1 MKRGI
6 VLEFVNGGVCA
17 AKGFKAYGLHCGI
30 RKNQNKKD
38 LMMIVA
44 DNDCVS
50 AAVYTQNLVCGAPI
64 TVTKKHLANSVA
76 RAVICNSGIAN
87 TCSADG
93 IEKAEAMCALAAK
106 AAGCNAEDVIVASTG
121 VIGVPVPLEPI
132 EKAMDALKSG
142 LSYDGGT
149 SAAEAIMTTD
159 TISKQCAV
167 RFNIGENV
175 CTVGG
180 MCKGSGMINP
190 NMATMLC
197 FLSTDVNIDASSLD
211 AALRE
216 AVKDTFNMVYID
228 GDTSTN
234 DMAEIMASGLAGN
247 DRITAKS
254 AGYDEFLSALKA
266 VLLELAKMMAKD
278 GEGAT
283 KLIECRVSGAPD
295 EESARKISRS
305 VVSSSLV
312 KTAMFGADANWG
324 RVMCALGYC
333 GAKVDINKVKIN
345 FISDAGSINVCKN
358 GAGVD
363 FDEDIAKQILLRD
376 EIVIDIKLYQGK
388 ASAVAYGCD
397 LTYDYVKINGD
408 YRS

>member
-6 VLEFVNGGVCA
+6 VLEYINGGVCA

-64 TVTKKHLANSVA
+64 TVTKKHLANGIA

-93 IEKAEAMCALAAK
+93 IEKAEAMCSLAAA
-106 AAGCNAEDVIVASTG
+106 AAGCSAEDVIVASTG

-132 EKAMDALKSG
+132 KAAMDELKAG

-159 TISKQCAV
+159 TVSKQCAV
-167 RFNIGENV
+167 RFKIGENI

-211 AALRE
+211 AALHE
-216 AVKDTFNMVYID
+216 AVKNTFNMVYID

-247 DRITAKS
+247 DKITAKS
-254 AGYDEFLSALKA
+254 AGYGEFLAALKA

-345 FISDAGSINVCKN
+345 FISDAGSINVCQN

-376 EIVIDIKLYQGK
+376 EIIIDIKLYQGE
-388 ASAVAYGCD
+388 ADAVAYGCD

>member
-6 VLEFVNGGVCA
+6 VLEYINGGVCA
-17 AKGFKAYGLHCGI
+17 AKGFKAYGLHCSI

-64 TVTKKHLANSVA
+64 TVTKKHLANGIA

-93 IEKAEAMCALAAK
+93 IEKAEAMCSLAAA
-106 AAGCNAEDVIVASTG
+106 AAGCSAEDVIVASTG

-132 EKAMDALKSG
+132 KAAMDELKAG

-159 TISKQCAV
+159 TVSKQCAV
-167 RFNIGENV
+167 RFKIGENI

-211 AALRE
+211 AALHE
-216 AVKDTFNMVYID
+216 AVKNTFNMVYID

-247 DRITAKS
+247 DKITAKS
-254 AGYDEFLSALKA
+254 AGYGEFLAALKA

-345 FISDAGSINVCKN
+345 FISDAGSINVCQN

-376 EIVIDIKLYQGK
+376 EIIIDIKLYQGE
-388 ASAVAYGCD
+388 ADAVAYGCD

>member
-6 VLEFVNGGVCA
+6 VLEYINGGVCA

-30 RKNQNKKD
+30 RKNQSKKD

-64 TVTKKHLANSVA
+64 TVTKKHLANGIA

-93 IEKAEAMCALAAK
+93 IEKAEAMCSLAAD
-106 AAGCNAEDVIVASTG
+106 AVGCRPEDVIVASTG

-132 EKAMDALKSG
+132 KAAMDELKAG

-159 TISKQCAV
+159 TVSKQCAV
-167 RFNIGENV
+167 RFNIGENI

-180 MCKGSGMINP
+180 MCKGSGMIHP

-211 AALRE
+211 AALHE
-216 AVKDTFNMVYID
+216 AVKNTFNMVYID

-247 DRITAKS
+247 DKITAKS
-254 AGYDEFLSALKA
+254 AGYGEFLAALKA

-345 FISDAGSINVCKN
+345 FISDAGSINVCQN

-376 EIVIDIKLYQGK
+376 EIIIDIKLYQGE
-388 ASAVAYGCD
+388 ADAVAYGCD

>member
-1 MKRGI
+1 
-6 VLEFVNGGVCA
+6 L
-17 AKGFKAYGLHCGI
+17 KA
-30 RKNQNKKD
+30 
-38 LMMIVA
+38 
-44 DNDCVS
+44 
-50 AAVYTQNLVCGAPI
+50 
-64 TVTKKHLANSVA
+64 
-76 RAVICNSGIAN
+76 
-87 TCSADG
+87 
-93 IEKAEAMCALAAK
+93 
-106 AAGCNAEDVIVASTG
+106 
-121 VIGVPVPLEPI
+121 
-132 EKAMDALKSG
+132 G

-159 TISKQCAV
+159 TVSKQCAV
-167 RFNIGENV
+167 RFKIGENI

-211 AALRE
+211 AALHE
-216 AVKDTFNMVYID
+216 AVKNTFNMVYID

-247 DRITAKS
+247 DKITAKS
-254 AGYDEFLSALKA
+254 AGYGEFLAALKA

-345 FISDAGSINVCKN
+345 FISDAGSINVCQN

-376 EIVIDIKLYQGK
+376 EIIIDIKLYQGE
-388 ASAVAYGCD
+388 ADAVAYGCD

>member
-1 MKRGI
+1 M
-6 VLEFVNGGVCA
+6 EFVSGGVCA
-17 AKGFKAYGLHCGI
+17 AKGFKAGGLHCGI
-30 RKNQNKKD
+30 RKNLKKKD

-44 DNDCVS
+44 DNDCTS

-64 TVTKKHLANSVA
+64 TVTKKHLANGVA

-106 AAGCNAEDVIVASTG
+106 AAGCKEEDVIVASTG

-132 EKAMDALKSG
+132 ESAMDSLKAG

-149 SAAEAIMTTD
+149 AAAEAIMTTD
-159 TISKQCAV
+159 TVPKQCAAS
-167 RFNIGENV
+167 FEIGGKK

-197 FLSTDVNIDASSLD
+197 FLTTDVNIDAAALD
-211 AALRE
+211 AALRA

-247 DRITAKS
+247 EMIMEDRD
-254 AGYDEFLSALKA
+254 GFGEFLSALKA

-283 KLIECRVSGAPD
+283 KLIECRVYGAPTD
-295 EESARKISRS
+295 TDARKISRS

-333 GAKVDINKVKIN
+333 GAQVDINKVDIA

-358 GAGVD
+358 GAGID
-363 FDEDIAKQILLRD
+363 FDEELAKQILLRD
-376 EIVIDIKLYQGK
+376 EIIIDIKLHQGE
-388 ASAVAYGCD
+388 SESVAYGCD